1 MRTGSLLAA
10 LLVTTAVAARI
21 SDVAVAAHQ
30 IAFQIWMF
38 LALALDA
45 IAIAGQALV
54 GRYLGAGDAPDAR
67 KVSRRMLEL
76 GVTAGL
82 VLGVAIALTRS
93 WLALP
98 FTDDQ
103 QVQAQTE
110 QVLWFVAALQ
120 PVAAAVFVLDG
131 ILIGAG
137 DARYLAAGDARGHGA
152 LRGRPRG
159 ARRHHPDPPHAV
171 GRFAGWMVARWL
183 GLFLRFRTDRWAV
196 VGAAAPR

>member
-1 MRTGSLLAA
+1 
-10 LLVTTAVAARI
+10 
-21 SDVAVAAHQ
+21 
-30 IAFQIWMF
+30 
-38 LALALDA
+38 
-45 IAIAGQALV
+45 
-54 GRYLGAGDAPDAR
+54 
-67 KVSRRMLEL
+67 MLQL

-98 FTDDQ
+98 FTNDQ

-110 QVLWFVAALQ
+110 QILWFVAALQ
-120 PVAAAVFVLDG
+120 PVAAAVFIFDG

-137 DARYLAAGDARGHGA
+137 DAKYLAVAMLVASGLYAVALLVLGA
-152 LRGRPRG
+152 TTLTLVTLW
-159 ARRHHPDPPHAV
+159 AA
-171 GRFAGWMVARWL
+171 FAGWMVARWL